1 MFNESMNDFYKN
13 LTFYKA
19 AKSYA
24 PELKKQII
32 AFLRKK
38 GIKGYQGEY
47 SFQPSFSYDNLPTDK
62 KEKRSLFR
70 DIYKNLEIDDKTGD
84 RYQSKL
90 PTFKKISFPPFNYDD
105 FTIKAEI
112 NNNET
117 FFEDGHDLSISL
129 NKIDGGYETSR
140 KFEYKLNL
148 LRNIYIVLEDFW
160 SLILKSIE
168 EYPLTEKPQY
178 SQNRE
183 YKVPTSPEPEVI
195 VKKWLGTY
203 YKEYKSGKKV
213 EIDDV
218 TKQPAEFFI
227 TQNKSDRSYSSTGRG
242 SKGFTLNFK
251 IRLLSRNFTTS
262 GYRTSL
268 NPELKN
274 RYPQYKEWLEILNG
288 FYKDMG
294 FSSYQYMDEEKLF
307 GEKSYSDEHLKVFEK
322 LKIVVKRLFKMG
334 YFPTEAHSAY
344 GRDDYSKIEF
354 KYYPQLPEKIR
365 LNPSKID
372 SFLSSKEF
380 RDRITSTFFYAGQ
393 HPNNIMYNIIT
404 SIFNTQKR

>member
-13 LTFYKA
+13 QTFYKA

-38 GIKGYQGEY
+38 GIKGYKGDY
-47 SFQPSFSYDNLPTDK
+47 SFEPSFSYDNLPSDK
-62 KEKRSLFR
+62 KEKRSLFHN
-70 DIYKNLEIDDKTGD
+70 IYKGINVDDKSTD
-84 RYQSKL
+84 RYTSKL
-90 PTFKKISFPPFNYDD
+90 PTFKKISFPKFVYND
-105 FTIKAEI
+105 FEIKAEI
-112 NNNET
+112 VNNET
-117 FFEDGHDLSISL
+117 FFEDGHDLFINI
-129 NKIDGGYETSR
+129 NKIDGGYETAR
-140 KFEYKLNL
+140 KFNYKLNL

-168 EYPLTEKPQY
+168 EYPLVEKPQY
-178 SQNRE
+178 SQNNE
-183 YKVPTSPEPEVI
+183 YRVPSSPEPEII

-203 YKEYKSGKKV
+203 FKEYKSGKKV

-227 TQNKSDRSYSSTGRG
+227 IKDSPDKLFSSTGR
-242 SKGFTLNFK
+242 KGQEFTLNFK
-251 IRLLSRNFTTS
+251 IRLLSRNFEKS
-262 GYRTSL
+262 GYRSRL

-274 RYPQYKEWLEILNG
+274 RYPQYEEWIKIFNNFCKEMD
-288 FYKDMG
+288 YP
-294 FSSYQYMDEEKLF
+294 SYQYMNEEKLF
-307 GEKSYSDEHLKVFEK
+307 GERSYGDEHLKVFER

-344 GRDDYSKIEF
+344 GRDDYAKIEF

-372 SFLSSKEF
+372 LFLSSKEF
-380 RDRITSTFFYAGQ
+380 KNRIESTFFYAGQ
-393 HPNNIMYNIIT
+393 HPNNVMYNLLVKV
-404 SIFNTQKR
+404 FNTGKR